1 LKLKPFRRGRNGRQ
15 PFDQGEFGKRRFLK
29 RGLNFWGARTRA
41 AKRLQGNER
50 RRVTAQLQ
58 KHSLKRDAGCG
69 LKRALRTA
77 RLESEARAHR
87 RDSVDAGG
95 RWQRSGERRRRAGRQ
110 QDGGN

>member
-1 LKLKPFRRGRNGRQ
+1 HLKLKPLRPVRNGRQ
-15 PFDQGEFGKRRFLK
+15 PFDQGEIGKRRFLK

-58 KHSLKRDAGCG
+58 KHSLERDAGCG

-77 RLESEARAHR
+77 RLKSEARAHR
-87 RDSVDAGG
+87 HDSVDAGDMK
-95 RWQRSGERRRRAGRQ
+95 QSSGEQCSR
-110 QDGGN
+110 